1 MAGFSLKNLCTPAH
15 VYFVVSMIT
24 VLIMAIYNY
33 YNINI
38 YCLGNYSCNV
48 TNITLIFIIKVVYI
62 LFWTFVLNLICKGGG
77 TTVSWFLVLIPYL
90 IFLIFVVYLLL
101 A

>member
-1 MAGFSLKNLCTPAH
+1 MVGFSFKNLCTPAY

-24 VLIMAIYNY
+24 VLVMAVYNY

-48 TNITLIFIIKVVYI
+48 TNISLIFIIKIVYI
-62 LFWTFVLNLICKGGG
+62 LFWTWVLNLICRGGG

-90 IFLIFVVYLLL
+90 IFLIMVVYLLL
-101 A
+101 V

>member
-24 VLIMAIYNY
+24 VLVMAFYNY

-38 YCLGNYSCNV
+38 YCLGKYSCNV
-48 TNITLIFIIKVVYI
+48 TNMTLIFIIKVVYI

-90 IFLIFVVYLLL
+90 IFLIFIVYLLL